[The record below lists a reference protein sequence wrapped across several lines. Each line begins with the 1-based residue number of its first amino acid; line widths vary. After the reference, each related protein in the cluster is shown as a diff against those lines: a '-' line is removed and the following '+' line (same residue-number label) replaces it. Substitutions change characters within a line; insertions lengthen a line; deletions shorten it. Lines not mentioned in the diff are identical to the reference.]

1 VRRTRAAGFTLI
13 EMMAVAL
20 LTAVVLAAAA
30 DFYIDLSTAS
40 RAAIERVRGERRA
53 VAILD
58 RVARDLESS
67 VLVKKP
73 ADLDPL
79 AHPWLFL
86 AEGAGELGAERLMF
100 VSRGRVPRVSALRE
114 SDLER
119 VAYWL
124 HEREDGSQELVRW
137 SNPHLPESL
146 DRNFPAG
153 DDPGAAVLAEGV
165 AAFGVRF
172 LGEAGEWVPAW
183 DSSQLVESSELP
195 LAAEISIELLPE
207 AEDGTPVEV
216 DPAAE
221 AEAEP
226 RIVTRQVLLPLR
238 PRDVEK
244 ELNPEAGEDQGDEGD
259 DEDED
264 AEDGEGEDDGLAG
277 EDGEACVTVA
287 QCIALNQALFDSL
300 EPETQQAIQGMGG
313 LCFKDVSIGL
323 PVVGCE

>member
-1 VRRTRAAGFTLI
+1 
-13 EMMAVAL
+13 
-20 LTAVVLAAAA
+20 
-30 DFYIDLSTAS
+30 
-40 RAAIERVRGERRA
+40 

-73 ADLDPL
+73 AELDPL

-86 AEGAGELGAERLMF
+86 ADGSGDLGADRMQF
-100 VSRGRVPRVSALRE
+100 VTRGRVLRVSALRE

-124 HEREDGSQELVRW
+124 DAREDGSFDLVRW
-137 SNPHLPESL
+137 SHPQLPESL
-146 DRNFPAG
+146 VREFPRD

-172 LGEAGEWVPAW
+172 LGEAGEWVTAW
-183 DSSQLVESSELP
+183 DSSQIVESSELP

-207 AEDGTPVEV
+207 AEDGTPLEV
-216 DPAAE
+216 DPSLPE
-221 AEAEP
+221 DAEP
-226 RIVTRQVLLPLR
+226 RIATRRVLLPLR

-244 ELNPEAGEDQGDEGD
+244 ELDPDADQNADDQGEDE
-259 DEDED
+259 EDG
-264 AEDGEGEDDGLAG
+264 EDGEGEDQAG
-277 EDGEACVTVA
+277 EEGESCVTVV
-287 QCIALNQALFDSL
+287 
-300 EPETQQAIQGMGG
+300 QGMAG
-313 LCFKDVSIGL
+313 LCFKDVGIGL

>member
-1 VRRTRAAGFTLI
+1 MRRSSAAGFTLI

-30 DFYIDLSTAS
+30 DFYIDLSSAS

-73 ADLDPL
+73 SELDPL

-86 AEGAGELGAERLMF
+86 AEGAGELGAERLLF

-124 HEREDGSQELVRW
+124 SESEAGGFDLVRW
-137 SNPHLPESL
+137 SHPQLPEGL
-146 DRNFPAG
+146 DRSFPAD

-165 AAFGVRF
+165 AAFGVRL
-172 LGEAGEWVPAW
+172 LGELGEWVVAW

-207 AEDGTPVEV
+207 AEDGTPLEL
-216 DPAAE
+216 DPGLAEAAE
-221 AEAEP
+221 R
-226 RIVTRQVLLPLR
+226 RIATRRVMLPLR

-244 ELNPEAGEDQGDEGD
+244 ELNPEAGEGGTEG

-264 AEDGEGEDDGLAG
+264 DEDGEDGDDLAGDDGEG
-277 EDGEACVTVA
+277 CVTVA
-287 QCIALNQALFDSL
+287 QCIARNQQVFDEL
-300 EPETQQAIQGMGG
+300 PPETQQSIQGMAG
-313 LCFKDVSIGL
+313 LCFKDVGIGL

>member
-1 VRRTRAAGFTLI
+1 VRRSAAAGFTLI

-20 LTAVVLAAAA
+20 LTAIVLAAAA

-53 VAILD
+53 VAVLD

-73 ADLDPL
+73 EELDPL

-86 AEGAGELGAERLMF
+86 ADNAGELGAERLQF
-100 VSRGRVPRVSALRE
+100 VTRGRVPRVSALRE

-124 HEREDGSQELVRW
+124 NEREGGGFDLVRW
-137 SNPHLPESL
+137 SHPQLPDALVRE
-146 DRNFPAG
+146 FPAG

-165 AAFGVRF
+165 AAFGVRL
-172 LGEAGEWVPAW
+172 LGEAGEWVEGW
-183 DSSQLVESSELP
+183 DSSLLVESSELP
-195 LAAEISIELLPE
+195 VAAEISIVLLPE
-207 AEDGTPVEV
+207 AEDGTPLEL
-216 DPAAE
+216 DPALAE
-221 AEAEP
+221 DAEP
-226 RIVTRQVLLPLR
+226 RISTRRVILPLR

-244 ELNPEAGEDQGDEGD
+244 ELNPEAGGEGDAADEEDDDDEDGEGGD
-259 DEDED
+259 DEDL
-264 AEDGEGEDDGLAG
+264 AGDGEG
-277 EDGEACVTVA
+277 CVTVA
-287 QCIALNQALFDSL
+287 QCIALNQDLFNELDD
-300 EPETQQAIQGMGG
+300 PTRETIQGMGA
-313 LCFKDVSIGL
+313 LCFKDVGIGL

>member
-1 VRRTRAAGFTLI
+1 MRRSAAGFTLI

-20 LTAVVLAAAA
+20 LTAVVLTAAA
-30 DFYIDLSTAS
+30 DFYIDLSGAS

-73 ADLDPL
+73 AELDPL

-86 AEGAGELGAERLMF
+86 ADGTGDLGADRMQF
-100 VSRGRVPRVSALRE
+100 VTRGRVPRVSALRE

-124 HEREDGSQELVRW
+124 DQREDGSFDLVRW
-137 SNPHLPESL
+137 SHPQLPESL
-146 DRNFPAG
+146 VREFPAA

-165 AAFGVRF
+165 ASFGVRF
-172 LGEAGEWVPAW
+172 LGEAGEWVTAW
-183 DSSQLVESSELP
+183 DSSQIVESSELP

-207 AEDGTPVEV
+207 AEDGTPLEV
-216 DPAAE
+216 DPSLPE
-221 AEAEP
+221 DAEP
-226 RIVTRQVLLPLR
+226 RIATRRVLLPLR

-244 ELNPEAGEDQGDEGD
+244 ELDPDADQNADDEGE

-264 AEDGEGEDDGLAG
+264 GEDGEGDDGEQAG
-277 EDGEACVTVA
+277 DDGESCITVA
-287 QCIALNQALFDSL
+287 QCIALNQELFDGL
-300 EPETQQAIQGMGG
+300 PPETQQSIQGMAG
-313 LCFKDVSIGL
+313 LCFKDVGIGL